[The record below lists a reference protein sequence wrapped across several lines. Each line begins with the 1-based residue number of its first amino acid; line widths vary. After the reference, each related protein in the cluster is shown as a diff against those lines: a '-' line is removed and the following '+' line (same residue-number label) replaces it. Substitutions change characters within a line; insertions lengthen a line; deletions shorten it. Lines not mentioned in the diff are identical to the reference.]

1 MSTNCHI
8 SNSFLR
14 IMPSVLAVFMM
25 VGCGAESGSSQVNT
39 GNVIVSG
46 DNGISSGKGEDG
58 GSSGSGAVIATGS
71 FSLSWTAPVSRQ
83 DGSPISL
90 AEIEGYRVYY
100 GGTPGTYPNIVD
112 INDSTASATTVSN
125 VPVGDYYIVMTT
137 YDSAG
142 RESIQSGVVNKQAL

>member
-1 MSTNCHI
+1 MLTACPAPNG
-8 SNSFLR
+8 FLR
-14 IMPSVLAVFMM
+14 IMLTVIAVLMM
-25 VGCGAESGSSQVNT
+25 AGCVDEDVSSLTGAGNATISGSSAGNG
-39 GNVIVSG
+39 GNVG
-46 DNGISSGKGEDG
+46 
-58 GSSGSGAVIATGS
+58 GAVIATGS
-71 FSLSWTAPVSRQ
+71 FSLSWTAPVTRQ
-83 DGSPISL
+83 DGSPMSL